1 MYDICLSEIVLFHLL
16 QLSLV
21 TSIFLKIAY
30 IFFLRNY
37 RKKKTFHCPEH
48 YIFPIYFSAVGHLGY
63 FHNSAIVNNATIT
76 MVYKYPRD
84 AL

>member
-1 MYDICLSEIVLFHLL
+1 MYDICLSEIVLIHLL

-21 TSIFLKIAY
+21 TSIFLWIAY
-30 IFFLRNY
+30 IFFSVTTG
-37 RKKKTFHCPEH
+37 KKKNFHCPEH
-48 YIFPIYFSAVGHLGY
+48 YIFLIYFSAVGYLGY

-76 MVYKYPRD
+76 MVYKYPCD